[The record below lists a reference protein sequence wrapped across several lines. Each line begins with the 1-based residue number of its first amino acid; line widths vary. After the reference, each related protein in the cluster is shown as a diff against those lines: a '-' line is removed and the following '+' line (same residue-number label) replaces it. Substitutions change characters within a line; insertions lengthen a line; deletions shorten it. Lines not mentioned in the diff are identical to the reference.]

1 MQRIPKAKKTS
12 APEPCSHSQH
22 FGVRFCGSVMNY
34 SCLGIAQTG
43 IGISSANRT
52 AGKQGAEGGRITS
65 GRSCYAVRCLCVR
78 YWRHAATAHKRPK
91 NGHSNTV
98 MRRSGRGCVM
108 QIDGRQAGAHCQ
120 HSTHSPVL
128 TYNSSS
134 EASWVEFTELRILM
148 SAYRRTDP
156 HTSVTSIRWL
166 VHVVISRPWEDVYA
180 KHGSKQ

>member
-1 MQRIPKAKKTS
+1 VHRIPKSQRDVSPRTLFSLS
-12 APEPCSHSQH
+12 ALR
-22 FGVRFCGSVMNY
+22 VRFCGSVMNY
-34 SCLGIAQTG
+34 SCLGIAQAG

-52 AGKQGAEGGRITS
+52 AGKQGAEGGRITC

-98 MRRSGRGCVM
+98 IRRSGWGCVM
-108 QIDGRQAGAHCQ
+108 QINGRQAGALCQ

-134 EASWVEFTELRILM
+134 EASWLEFIELGILTL
-148 SAYRRTDP
+148 STNVGISHETRTAP
-156 HTSVTSIRWL
+156 HIWVKLHQFDGWCM
-166 VHVVISRPWEDVYA
+166 W
-180 KHGSKQ
+180 